1 MERSGVKKT
10 PGSNGHGVMKKNEQ
24 ACLREIELAYRSG
37 FGRFLHVAT
46 AITGSV
52 EAAADCVQDA
62 FARAIRLRRGYRG
75 TGSVEAWLWRIVVNV
90 ARGGARAQELPSDVE
105 AIQESPANSVFDP
118 ALIRALIAGL
128 PERQRLVLFLR
139 YYADLD
145 YEAIATAL
153 EISSGTVGATLH
165 SAHAALRAQIEEV
178 SCS

>member
-1 MERSGVKKT
+1 M
-10 PGSNGHGVMKKNEQ
+10 
-24 ACLREIELAYRSG
+24 
-37 FGRFLHVAT
+37 
-46 AITGSV
+46 
-52 EAAADCVQDA
+52 
-62 FARAIRLRRGYRG
+62 ARD
-75 TGSVEAWLWRIVVNV
+75 
-90 ARGGARAQELPSDVE
+90 GARAQELPSDVE
-105 AIQESPANSVFDP
+105 TIQESPATSVFDP
-118 ALIRALIAGL
+118 ALIRALIVGL